1 MSTSLKRHPSGE
13 PEESPEAKRTN
24 TKDLS
29 EITPVNLANT
39 LLKQPTQVEGQ
50 SMTDSISTT
59 ASTDAAASTSIINT
73 GFKLS
78 TGTALFSN
86 GNSEGSSN
94 NIFAQALSAS
104 NSNSIFGQAVAG
116 NASGGGFLFGKNLS
130 DRAVTVTAS
139 TEAPS
144 GSSVADKEKV
154 TFTET
159 KVTSGEEDEKR
170 LLQTNCKL
178 YQFCSTKKVWL
189 ERGSGTLRLNECTTG
204 KRPVSRLVVRSSA
217 VMKVMLNTRIFADMF
232 INRPNASTLRI
243 SAQDDGK
250 LSTFLIK
257 CSKIEC
263 DKLYNLLIKKR
274 ELERDHAEDEEEE
287 AESSKEGETN
297 GDKEV
302 SKEGETNGDK
312 KVSNGEVKE
321 TSLKSDETLEEK
333 SDKTEEKPEK
343 VESPKKGDKAEEVV
357 TENKNSSQSET
368 TTEG

>member
-29 EITPVNLANT
+29 DITPVNLANT
-39 LLKQPTQVEGQ
+39 LLKQPTQVEGC
-50 SMTDSISTT
+50 SMTDSISQADKADSSKT
-59 ASTDAAASTSIINT
+59 TSIINT

-86 GNSEGSSN
+86 GKSESNSN
-94 NIFAQALSAS
+94 NIFAQALAS
-104 NSNSIFGQAVAG
+104 NSNSIFGQATAG
-116 NASGGGFLFGKNLS
+116 NSSGGGFLFGKNLS
-130 DRAVTVTAS
+130 DRAVTVTPS
-139 TEAPS
+139 TEAPKA
-144 GSSVADKEKV
+144 VVTEEKH

-159 KVTSGEEDEKR
+159 KVTSGEEGEKR

-189 ERGSGTLRLNECTTG
+189 ERGGGTLRLNECTTG

-250 LSTFLIK
+250 MSTFLLK

-274 ELERDHAEDEEEE
+274 ELERDYAEEEE
-287 AESSKEGETN
+287 GESSKEVPEETN
-297 GDKEV
+297 GE
-302 SKEGETNGDK
+302 SNGSEAASNGSEAA
-312 KVSNGEVKE
+312 SNGESKE
-321 TSLKSDETLEEK
+321 KEPEEK
-333 SDKTEEKPEK
+333 EGDKGSCPKIKVDKPE
-343 VESPKKGDKAEEVV
+343 ED
-357 TENKNSSQSET
+357 SSKSET
-368 TTEG
+368 TEG

>member
-59 ASTDAAASTSIINT
+59 ASADAAASTSIINT

-302 SKEGETNGDK
+302 S
-312 KVSNGEVKE
+312 NGEVKE

-333 SDKTEEKPEK
+333 NDETDEKAEK
-343 VESPKKGDKAEEVV
+343 VDSPKNGDKAEEVAA
-357 TENKNSSQSET
+357 ENKNSSQSET

>member
-13 PEESPEAKRTN
+13 PEESPEAKRT
-24 TKDLS
+24 KDLTK
-29 EITPVNLANT
+29 EMPDITPINLANT
-39 LLKQPTQVEGQ
+39 LLKQPTQVEGC
-50 SMTDSISTT
+50 SMTDSISQADKADPSKT
-59 ASTDAAASTSIINT
+59 TSIINT

-86 GNSEGSSN
+86 GKSESNSN
-94 NIFAQALSAS
+94 NIFAQALAS
-104 NSNSIFGQAVAG
+104 NSNSIFGQAATG
-116 NASGGGFLFGKNLS
+116 NSTGGGFLFGKNLS
-130 DRAVTVTAS
+130 DRAVTVTPS
-139 TEAPS
+139 TEEAKPA
-144 GSSVADKEKV
+144 SSTEKH

-189 ERGSGTLRLNECTTG
+189 ERGGGTLRLNECTTG
-204 KRPVSRLVVRSSA
+204 KSSRLVVRSSA

-250 LSTFLIK
+250 MSTFLLK

-274 ELERDHAEDEEEE
+274 ELERDYAEDE
-287 AESSKEGETN
+287 AGESSKEVQEETN
-297 GDKEV
+297 GEKSNGSEENGDTKDAEK
-302 SKEGETNGDK
+302 SEKSGET
-312 KVSNGEVKE
+312 
-321 TSLKSDETLEEK
+321 EEK
-333 SDKTEEKPEK
+333 SEKESEGDKGTNPTIKVDKPE
-343 VESPKKGDKAEEVV
+343 E
-357 TENKNSSQSET
+357 NSSKSD

>member
-59 ASTDAAASTSIINT
+59 ASADAAASTSIINT

-302 SKEGETNGDK
+302 S
-312 KVSNGEVKE
+312 NGEVKE

-333 SDKTEEKPEK
+333 SGETEEKAEK
-343 VESPKKGDKAEEVV
+343 VDSPKKGDKVEVA

>member
-29 EITPVNLANT
+29 EITPLNLANT

-59 ASTDAAASTSIINT
+59 ASADAAASTSIINT

-144 GSSVADKEKV
+144 GSVADKEKV

-274 ELERDHAEDEEEE
+274 ELERDHAEDDEEE

-302 SKEGETNGDK
+302 SNGD
-312 KVSNGEVKE
+312 VKE
-321 TSLKSDETLEEK
+321 TSLKSDEPLEEK
-333 SDKTEEKPEK
+333 SAETEENAEK
-343 VESPKKGDKAEEVV
+343 AESPKKAEEVA
-357 TENKNSSQSET
+357 ENKNSSQSET
-368 TTEG
+368 PATEG